1 METKLKRKF
10 IAVRAYVR
18 KRYGK
23 LEHVCAHFRSHP
35 NQLSF
40 NF

>member
-1 METKLKRKF
+1 MNNIRSKLVK
-10 IAVRAYVR
+10 VRAYVR
-18 KRYGK
+18 KRFGRK
-23 LEHVCAHFRSHP
+23 EHVCAHVRSMP